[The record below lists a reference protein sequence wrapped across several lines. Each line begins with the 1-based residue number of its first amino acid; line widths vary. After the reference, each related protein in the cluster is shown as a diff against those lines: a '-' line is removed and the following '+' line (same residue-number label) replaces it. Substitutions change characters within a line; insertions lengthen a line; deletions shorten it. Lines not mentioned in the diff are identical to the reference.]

1 MFKERADGTISEQHM
16 DTNKTTILKE
26 DTSFEGKLS
35 FEGGVIIN
43 GKFTGE
49 IFSNGELIIGKTG
62 RVDGKIEIG
71 SIVIHG
77 QVQGDIKAQQK
88 IVINA
93 PASVQGDIV
102 APSLMIEEGAVFEGN
117 CSMGKTVANS
127 KPLEYKTN
135 KHVDPDDAIEANLN

>member
-1 MFKERADGTISEQHM
+1 MFKEKADGTLSEQRL
-16 DTNKTTILKE
+16 DADKTTILKE

-49 IFSNGELIIGKTG
+49 IFSNGELVIGKTG
-62 RVDGKIEIG
+62 RVDGRIEIG
-71 SIVIHG
+71 SVVIQG
-77 QVQGDIKAQQK
+77 QVHGDIKAQQK

-102 APSLMIEEGAVFEGN
+102 APSLIIEEGAVFEGN

-127 KPLEYKTN
+127 KPLEYDNSKYVAPSDT
-135 KHVDPDDAIEANLN
+135 IEANLN